1 MQLETERLRIL
12 PLPQLK
18 LRLEG
23 MPRFKHEAM
32 ASPAELA
39 EKIPSSCP
47 WAANWQIIWKERNC
61 SVGSAGFMNVPDET
75 GEVEIRCGITP
86 AFQRRGFM
94 TEALRAIAAWA
105 LEQPGVTGVIAE
117 TEPENT
123 ASRRVLA
130 RCGFK
135 PVSATRWRR
144 LGPAEITYR
153 ELPAGEIETGLFASF
168 NRYQEVK
175 RCRRRENGR
184 NVLKEIAF
192 TEQWSAEDYRL
203 LAEALRGAVA
213 AGGAVFGAD
222 SRTAEWRYTDSR
234 CGPENCRHTAHE
246 CDPNASERARADC
259 DEGKPGGIG
268 RRGSAACIQR
278 A

>member
-23 MPRFKHEAM
+23 MPRFEHEAM

-39 EKIPSSCP
+39 EKIPSSCL

-86 AFQRRGFM
+86 VFQRRGFM

-123 ASRRVLA
+123 ASRRA
-130 RCGFK
+130 GAGSGR
-135 PVSATRWRR
+135 RR
-144 LGPAEITYR
+144 LRIGNSRPERSKQGFSPPSTAI
-153 ELPAGEIETGLFASF
+153 
-168 NRYQEVK
+168 
-175 RCRRRENGR
+175 RR
-184 NVLKEIAF
+184 
-192 TEQWSAEDYRL
+192 
-203 LAEALRGAVA
+203 
-213 AGGAVFGAD
+213 
-222 SRTAEWRYTDSR
+222 
-234 CGPENCRHTAHE
+234 
-246 CDPNASERARADC
+246 
-259 DEGKPGGIG
+259 
-268 RRGSAACIQR
+268 
-278 A
+278 

>member
-23 MPRFKHEAM
+23 MPRFEHEAT
-32 ASPAELA
+32 APPAELA
-39 EKIPSSCP
+39 EEIPSACP

-75 GEVEIRCGITP
+75 GEVEIRCGIAP

-135 PVSATRWRR
+135 RFPRRAGAGSDRRR
-144 LGPAEITYR
+144 LR
-153 ELPAGEIETGLFASF
+153 TGNSRPERSKQGFSPPSTAI
-168 NRYQEVK
+168 
-175 RCRRRENGR
+175 RR
-184 NVLKEIAF
+184 
-192 TEQWSAEDYRL
+192 
-203 LAEALRGAVA
+203 
-213 AGGAVFGAD
+213 
-222 SRTAEWRYTDSR
+222 
-234 CGPENCRHTAHE
+234 
-246 CDPNASERARADC
+246 
-259 DEGKPGGIG
+259 
-268 RRGSAACIQR
+268 
-278 A
+278 

>member
-23 MPRFKHEAM
+23 MPRFEHEAM

-47 WAANWQIIWKERNC
+47 WAAKWQIIWKERNC

-175 RCRRRENGR
+175 RCPAAPEINICSSRTSTYRPNIAGAASAGSCSGRPAGGRRNCGPNGSTSPPIPPKRRRP
-184 NVLKEIAF
+184 
-192 TEQWSAEDYRL
+192 S
-203 LAEALRGAVA
+203 
-213 AGGAVFGAD
+213 
-222 SRTAEWRYTDSR
+222 TAR
-234 CGPENCRHTAHE
+234 
-246 CDPNASERARADC
+246 
-259 DEGKPGGIG
+259 
-268 RRGSAACIQR
+268 
-278 A
+278 